1 MAVLSIKE
9 NVFSVGAEHWDRK
22 LFDEIIPLPD
32 GTSYNSFLIKGKSK
46 TVLIDTVDPS
56 CQHILIENLKK
67 LKIKNID
74 YIISNHAEQ
83 DHSGAIPE
91 ILKIYPNSK
100 VVTNSKCK
108 EFLKDLLLIPEEK
121 FLTIN
126 ENDTLSLGDKNLKFI
141 FTPWVHWPET
151 MVTYLVEDKILFT
164 CDFFGSHIAKSEL
177 WANDEKIAYEAAKR
191 YYAEIMMPFRNN
203 IKNNIEKILKLDIEI
218 IAPSHGFIYKNPDFI
233 INAYKEW
240 ISDNVSNNVVILYVS
255 MHGSVKRIV
264 EYLTDFLIEK
274 GINVLP
280 FNLTVADIGEI
291 AISLVDS
298 ATVVI
303 VSPTFLT
310 GAHPLVYFAVNLFNA
325 LRPKT
330 KFISIISSYSWG
342 SNIINS
348 ISEIVKNLKA
358 EIIDTILIKGYPKE
372 SDIQLLKNLAEKI
385 FQKHNALNLF

>member
-46 TVLIDTVDPS
+46 TALIDTVDPS

-67 LKIKNID
+67 LEIKNID

-177 WANDEKIAYEAAKR
+177 WANDEKIVYEAAKR

-240 ISDNVSNNVVILYVS
+240 ISDNVSNNVVMLYVS

-348 ISEIVKNLKA
+348 ITEIVKNLKA

-385 FQKHNALNLF
+385 FQKHNVLNLF